1 MTRKELAMEIYR
13 MDELKTTHKCNE
25 KEQVKRALNGIA
37 GTKGFL
43 KDEPPAGVDGDL
55 IAPTMR

>member
-43 KDEPPAGVDGDL
+43 KDEL
-55 IAPTMR
+55 IDMYNRRMAEVN